1 MAAVSATQLAQWAAA
16 AGFRGNDQGVAVAI
30 ALATGAD
37 PAGPTGA
44 WGIGGGGDGQAQAQ
58 AAYARFQAGGWA
70 TFPAHQTGSFLL
82 YMPQATAVIQQAP
95 QAAAADQ
102 PGIIGRIEQ
111 LPGQLLDNAVTANV
125 PVVSDVAGAIKF
137 LENPN
142 TWKRGVMLVAGI
154 MLMGIAAV
162 KFGFDNIVTGPVRL
176 LDSAG
181 DEVAN
186 RAQLVGLFTHPSLRT
201 PGGQM
206 SQVGQQQAAARAAAA
221 GANAGARAG
230 ARAEAR
236 RRPPARTTT
245 ASHATPP
252 PAPPKSPKVA
262 QAHQVLREV
271 NEEKKKK

>member
-1 MAAVSATQLAQWAAA
+1 VAAVSATQLAQWAAA
-16 AGFRGNDQGVAVAI
+16 AGFRGNDQGVAVAV

-37 PAGPTGA
+37 PAAPTGA

-95 QAAAADQ
+95 QTPAADQ

-125 PVVSDVAGAIKF
+125 PVLSDVAGAIKF

-162 KFGFDNIVTGPVRL
+162 KFGWDNIITGPVRL

-206 SQVGQQQAAARAAAA
+206 SQVGQRQAAARAAAA

-236 RRPPARTTT
+236 RRPPARTT
-245 ASHATPP
+245 ATPST

-262 QAHQVLREV
+262 QAHSVLREV
-271 NEEKKKK
+271 NEEKRKK

>member
-1 MAAVSATQLAQWAAA
+1 MPAVSATQLAQWAAA
-16 AGFRGNDQGVAVAI
+16 AGFRSNDQAVAVAV

-37 PAGPTGA
+37 PAAPTGA

-58 AAYARFQAGGWA
+58 AAYARFQAGGWG

-95 QAAAADQ
+95 QTPAADQ

-111 LPGQLLDNAVTANV
+111 LPGQLLDNAVGANV
-125 PVVSDVAGAIKF
+125 PVLSDVAGAIKF

-162 KFGFDNIVTGPVRL
+162 KFGWDNIITGPVRL

-221 GANAGARAG
+221 GARVGARQGAAGARSRQTAT
-230 ARAEAR
+230 
-236 RRPPARTTT
+236 RP
-245 ASHATPP
+245 ATPP
-252 PAPPKSPKVA
+252 AAPPRPKSPKVA
-262 QAHQVLREV
+262 QAHSVLREV
-271 NEEKKKK
+271 NEELKK